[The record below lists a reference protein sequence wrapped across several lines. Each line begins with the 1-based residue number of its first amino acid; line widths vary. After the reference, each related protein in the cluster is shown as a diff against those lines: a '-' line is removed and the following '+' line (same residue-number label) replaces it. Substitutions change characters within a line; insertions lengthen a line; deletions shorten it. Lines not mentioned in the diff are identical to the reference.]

1 MPQTRTENHPR
12 WESELVVA
20 CEAGT
25 LLIRS
30 TRKIIQYPP
39 QRFCRVS
46 YSGFTAGTRKP
57 RDRRNVTHAQ
67 AIPLLHKE
75 APKSG
80 VRNEQKSSVYVRC
93 ATDRQNWH
101 VILLQKGE
109 INGSPWLSPVGINTE
124 SPILFQRLQQ
134 V

>member
-1 MPQTRTENHPR
+1 
-12 WESELVVA
+12 VA
-20 CEAGT
+20 CETGI

-80 VRNEQKSSVYVRC
+80 VRTNK
-93 ATDRQNWH
+93 N
-101 VILLQKGE
+101 LLCMCDA
-109 INGSPWLSPVGINTE
+109 
-124 SPILFQRLQQ
+124 QQ
-134 V
+134 TGKIGT